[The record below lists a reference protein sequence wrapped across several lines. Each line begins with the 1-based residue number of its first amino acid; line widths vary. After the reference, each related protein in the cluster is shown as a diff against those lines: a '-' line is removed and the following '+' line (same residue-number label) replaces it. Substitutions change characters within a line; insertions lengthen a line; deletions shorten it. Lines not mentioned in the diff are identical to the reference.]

1 MTKSNG
7 GVVLI
12 TRPIEDADDFAR
24 DVRALGLTPLVEP
37 MLGIVPVDFEMPD
50 LKNYPAL
57 IFTSANGVRVFGCPP
72 EAADMP
78 VFAVGAHT
86 ADEVRKH
93 GYQKIFTAGGDA
105 NDLAALINKKIIGS
119 VRILHIRGE
128 HTAVDL
134 GDIVRHDSISVD
146 SVVVYTARSEDHFSP
161 VCRDAIAKGTAGA
174 VTFFSRRTAENFVR
188 LIEKEGL
195 SANLSGIKALCLS
208 PSVLECVQ
216 GTSWAGAYSARQPE
230 KAAMLDLLKAH
241 CVPGKN

>member
-1 MTKSNG
+1 MTKTNG
-7 GVVLI
+7 EVVLI

-24 DVRALGLTPLVEP
+24 EVRALGLTPLVEP
-37 MLGIVPVDFEMPD
+37 MLGIVPVDYVMPD
-50 LKNYPAL
+50 LKDYPAL
-57 IFTSANGVRVFGCPP
+57 VFTSANGVRVFGCPS
-72 EAADMP
+72 EAAEMS

-86 ADEVRKH
+86 AEEARKH

-105 NDLAALINKKIIGS
+105 NDLAALINKKFAGS

-128 HTAVDL
+128 HTAIDL
-134 GDIVRHDSISVD
+134 SEIVKHERITVD
-146 SVVVYTARSEDHFSP
+146 SVTVYTARSEDHFSP
-161 VCRDAIAKGTAGA
+161 VCRDAIATGTAGA

-188 LIEKEGL
+188 LIEEEGL

-216 GTSWAGAYSARQPE
+216 GTHWAGAYSARQPE

-241 CVPGKN
+241 CVSKN